1 MTASAAK
8 GGPGEEGSFSSFSP
22 FCFVSCFLFFS
33 RAVDFSKKKKKG
45 GCGQANKKAFRP
57 VAVFFLILRLTAIKY
72 CYKVSFLH
80 TQEIVLWH
88 FSLIAFVKARFRAI
102 FGCDF

>member
-1 MTASAAK
+1 MRK
-8 GGPGEEGSFSSFSP
+8 G
-22 FCFVSCFLFFS
+22 VFLVFLLFALFLVFFFS
-33 RAVDFSKKKKKG
+33 RALSTSRKRKKKG

>member
-1 MTASAAK
+1 MRK
-8 GGPGEEGSFSSFSP
+8 G
-22 FCFVSCFLFFS
+22 VFLVFLLFALFLVFIFS
-33 RAVDFSKKKKKG
+33 RALSTSRKRKKKEAVDRLIKKRFV
-45 GCGQANKKAFRP
+45 QWR
-57 VAVFFLILRLTAIKY
+57 VFFLILRLTAIKY

>member
-1 MTASAAK
+1 MRK
-8 GGPGEEGSFSSFSP
+8 G
-22 FCFVSCFLFFS
+22 VFLVFLLFALFLVFFFS
-33 RAVDFSKKKKKG
+33 RALSTCRKRKKKEAVDRLIKKRFV
-45 GCGQANKKAFRP
+45 QWRF
-57 VAVFFLILRLTAIKY
+57 FFLILRLTAIKY

>member
-1 MTASAAK
+1 MRK
-8 GGPGEEGSFSSFSP
+8 G
-22 FCFVSCFLFFS
+22 VFLVFLLFALFLVFFFS
-33 RAVDFSKKKKKG
+33 RALSTKKKKR